1 MDNARQRQSIKDC
14 LVYPSIANIQ
24 NPIYKAR
31 RYMIYPLQS
40 KVIYPYIYSY
50 VLNAAVFKET
60 SGT

>member
-14 LVYPSIANIQ
+14 LVCPLIANIQ
-24 NPIYKAR
+24 NPIYKTR
-31 RYMIYPLQS
+31 LYT
-40 KVIYPYIYSY
+40 PYIYSY